1 MSMLSSQCDELR
13 QVAQIYRN
21 LGKYATEQML
31 RDAADTI
38 LELRDDLQRA
48 NRSLQDAEHDESVAW
63 DRVRKAERENV
74 KLRELAAEMLE
85 NLMPEICE
93 KAYWCRDKDW
103 RTCSDMACGNYTFV
117 ILAQELGIEVD
128 G

>member
-13 QVAQIYRN
+13 EYAKRADGTFPLLSGALRN
-21 LGKYATEQML
+21 
-31 RDAADTI
+31 AADII

-48 NRSLQDAEHDESVAW
+48 NNDLQDAEHDESVAW

-74 KLRELAAEMLE
+74 KLRELADEMLE

-117 ILAQELGIEVD
+117 ILAQELGIEVPQ
-128 G
+128 